1 MRLAYRIGADIIWLA
16 HLAVVLIALFGW
28 LVPSLWFVYMA
39 VLAGVL
45 ISTLSLGYCI
55 LSKWE
60 FDLRKK
66 VEPSLAYDYV
76 YSSYYTY
83 RLTRGYL
90 SSAFLARAGVAF
102 AALSLAINLY
112 FRFWY

>member
-1 MRLAYRIGADIIWLA
+1 MRLVYRIGADIIWLA

-28 LVPSLWFVYMA
+28 LVPSLWSVYMA

-45 ISTLSLGYCI
+45 ISTLGLGYCI

-60 FDLRKK
+60 FELRKRID
-66 VEPSLAYDYV
+66 PSLSYDFV

-90 SSAFLARAGVAF
+90 SNEFLARAGIVF

-112 FRFWY
+112 FYWY